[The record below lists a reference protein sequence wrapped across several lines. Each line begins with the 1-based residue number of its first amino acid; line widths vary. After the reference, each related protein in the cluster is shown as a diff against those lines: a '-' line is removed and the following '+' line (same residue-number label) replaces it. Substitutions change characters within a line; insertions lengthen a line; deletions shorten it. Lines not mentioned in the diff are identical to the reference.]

1 MYAESAEI
9 MKVVL
14 ASLLALCLP
23 CLCKAIDDGLTDEE
37 NVQIDPLRR
46 LVLNP
51 GKITLQPL
59 RIGTTTY
66 PWPCVL

>member
-14 ASLLALCLP
+14 AALLALCLP

-51 GKITLQPL
+51 GKISHCVLEL
-59 RIGTTTY
+59 RTTY